1 MKSDTRLKLLDCTL
15 RDGGYYNAW
24 NFSPALIEEYLVAMK
39 AANVDVVE
47 LGFRFLKNEG
57 FKGPCAFTTD
67 DFLDELAIPPGL
79 EIGVM
84 VNGSDLC
91 KDFGCV
97 EALERLFPR
106 PASKTPVKLV
116 RIACH
121 FHELPMAL
129 PATKWL
135 TERGYS
141 VGFNLMQI
149 GDRTR
154 DEVIEFTRMAS
165 VWPIKVLYF
174 ADSMG
179 SMKPD
184 DIVRITG
191 WLREGWRGSLGIHTH
206 DNMGMALTNTLSA
219 QSQGVSWVDATV
231 TGMGRGAG
239 NARTEDL
246 VLEVEELL
254 GRKSNLVPL
263 MTLIRKYFGPMKAM
277 YGWGTNAYYYY
288 AGKYGIHPSYVQKM
302 QGDSR
307 YDDADIIAVL
317 DHLRSEGGAKYS
329 LGALDIARNYY
340 KQDVKGSWC
349 PSLLMKGRDVLILG
363 TGPGVLD
370 HRAAIE
376 AYVRR
381 SNPVV
386 LALNTQSAI
395 DPHLISLRI
404 ACHPVRLLADV
415 TDHAA
420 LPQPLITPASM
431 LPESLRMELK
441 GKHLLDYGIVV
452 ENQRFEFHPS
462 HCVAP
467 ASLVLAYSLAVAT
480 SGDASRILMAG
491 FDGYPAGDPR
501 HDETAS
507 ILDIYQAHPQ
517 AIDILAIT
525 PTRHRIPA
533 VSIYATGF

>member
-1 MKSDTRLKLLDCTL
+1 MKKSNRLKLLDCTL

-24 NFSPALIEEYLVAMK
+24 NFPLALIEEYLVAMK
-39 AANVDVVE
+39 AAHVDVVE

-67 DFLDELAIPPGL
+67 EFLDRLAIPPGL
-79 EIGVM
+79 AIGVM
-84 VNGSDLC
+84 LNGSDLC
-91 KDFGCV
+91 KDLGCV
-97 EALERLFPR
+97 KALERLFPR
-106 PASKTPVKLV
+106 PASQTQVQLV

-129 PATKWL
+129 PAAEWL
-135 TERGYS
+135 AERGYC

-149 GDRTR
+149 ADRSR

-165 VWPIKVLYF
+165 SWPIEVLYF

-179 SMKPD
+179 SMKPE

-191 WLREGWRGSLGIHTH
+191 WLREGWEGSLGIHTH

-219 QSQGVSWVDATV
+219 HSEGVSWIDATV

-246 VLEVEELL
+246 VLELEDLL

-263 MTLIRKYFGPMKAM
+263 MTLIRNYFGPMKAN

-288 AGKYGIHPSYVQKM
+288 AGKYGIHPSYVQEM

-317 DHLRSEGGAKYS
+317 DHLRSEGGTKYS
-329 LGALDIARNYY
+329 LSALHIARNYY

-349 PSLLMKGRDVLILG
+349 PSLLMKGRDVVILG
-363 TGPGVLD
+363 TGPGVLE
-370 HRAAIE
+370 HRLAIE
-376 AYVRR
+376 AYVKR
-381 SNPVV
+381 SKPVV

-395 DPHLISLRI
+395 DSDLISLRI

-441 GKHLLDYGIVV
+441 GKDLLDYGILID
-452 ENQRFEFHPS
+452 NQRFEFHPS

-480 SGDASRILMAG
+480 SGNASRILMAG

-507 ILDIYQAHPQ
+507 ILDLYQAHAQ
-517 AIDILAIT
+517 AIKILAIT

-533 VSIYATGF
+533 ISIYATSL